1 MRTFFLLSCVQMTI
15 AFALACHFM
24 PARSEERTRP
34 EHAMPLADNAPRMQQ
49 DHRFGIVP
57 VAAPQARSS
66 DKSSVTLWDE
76 LVPPARLP
84 IPIHVALPGNAQ
96 HAMEG
101 HAGNRMHQ

>member
-1 MRTFFLLSCVQMTI
+1 MTI

-24 PARSEERTRP
+24 PACSEESTRL
-34 EHAMPLADNAPRMQQ
+34 ERAMPLADDAPRMQQ
-49 DHRFGIVP
+49 DHRFRVVP

-76 LVPPARLP
+76 LVPPVRLP
-84 IPIHVALPGNAQ
+84 IPIPVALPRNVQ

-101 HAGNRMHQ
+101 HAGNRMQQ